1 MTYVPYTIALTA
13 VDAAHISLA
22 EARAV
27 ADAYAEQVITRKASW
42 EAGPTPESFGHYQDA
57 VAQYRAACDT
67 ARVADANLTNA
78 LQERAGR
85 AA

>member
-1 MTYVPYTIALTA
+1 MTYVPYTTALTA
-13 VDAAHISLA
+13 VEAAHIRLT

-27 ADAYAEQVITRKASW
+27 ADAYAEQTLARKARW
-42 EAGPTPESFGHYQDA
+42 EANPTPETFGHYQDA
-57 VAQYRAACDT
+57 VAQYRAACDST
-67 ARVADANLTNA
+67 RVADSDLIDA